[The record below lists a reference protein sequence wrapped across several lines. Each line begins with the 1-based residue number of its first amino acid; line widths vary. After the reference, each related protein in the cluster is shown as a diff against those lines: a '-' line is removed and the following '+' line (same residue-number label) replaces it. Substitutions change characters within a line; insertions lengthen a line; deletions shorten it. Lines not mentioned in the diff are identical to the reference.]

1 MEKPFRPREKMR
13 KLIPVAMI
21 GCMVLGL
28 LFATPNRVHAST
40 SITPYDL
47 INLIN
52 DWRVNRYGF
61 APLTVNSTLMGTAQY
76 TAQFMADN
84 HLTDHMA
91 NLGYGGVVARITQ
104 AGYQFQ
110 GFNCATENW
119 VSSVY
124 DIETIASYWED
135 EEHQFPASKEQY
147 KNVGAG
153 VAVDSAGVPWYIIHA
168 ACATSGSSE
177 GSFETTYD
185 PNSTREPTFD
195 TSIHAVV
202 TATPQSD
209 GSVYHTVES
218 GQTLWSIAMA
228 YNTHID
234 TLKKLNNLSGDTVW
248 VRMKLLIMDA
258 PTPTVSPTVTL
269 TPIHPTRTPTHPVT
283 PKPPTATITV
293 GPSPTSTKEAAIAAT
308 SNRHNLGL
316 IIIVV
321 CGIGLLALIA
331 FTFFRK
337 PSKVPSREK
346 ER

>member
-1 MEKPFRPREKMR
+1 MEKPSRPREKMR

-21 GCMVLGL
+21 GCIVLGL

-119 VSSVY
+119 ASSVY
-124 DIETIASYWED
+124 DIGTIASYWED
-135 EEHQFPASKEQY
+135 EEHQYPASKEQY

-202 TATPQSD
+202 TSTPQSD
-209 GSVYHTVES
+209 GGIYHIVEP
-218 GQTLWSIAMA
+218 GQALWSIAIA
-228 YNTHID
+228 YNTTIEK
-234 TLKKLNNLSGDTVW
+234 LKKLNGLTDNNIWAGK
-248 VRMKLLIMDA
+248 KLLIMQA
-258 PTPTVSPTVTL
+258 PTSTVSPTVTL
-269 TPIHPTRTPTHPVT
+269 TPIPPTRTPTHPIT

-321 CGIGLLALIA
+321 CGIGLLAVIA
-331 FTFFRK
+331 FTFSRK

>member
-1 MEKPFRPREKMR
+1 MR
-13 KLIPVAMI
+13 KLIQVLMLA
-21 GCMVLGL
+21 CVVLGL
-28 LFATPNRVHAST
+28 LFATPNPVKAST
-40 SITPYDL
+40 DITPSDL
-47 INLIN
+47 IALVNG
-52 DWRVNRYGF
+52 WRVNTYGF
-61 APLTVNSTLMGTAQY
+61 SPLVVDPILMGTAQY

-84 HLTDHMA
+84 HLLDHMA
-91 NLGYGGVVARITQ
+91 NLGYGSVSSRIAAAGYNNGVVT
-104 AGYQFQ
+104 
-110 GFNCATENW
+110 CATENW
-119 VSSVY
+119 AYSYHS
-124 DIETIASYWED
+124 IEEIAKVWSD
-135 EEHQFPASKEQY
+135 PAHQYPASKDQY

-153 VAVDSAGVPWYIIHA
+153 VAVDSNGQPWFIIHA
-168 ACATSGSSE
+168 ACATSGTSA
-177 GSFETTYD
+177 GSYQTTLNPGY
-185 PNSTREPTFD
+185 TQAPTFD
-195 TSIHAVV
+195 NRILPIV

-209 GSVYHTVES
+209 GSVYHNVEA
-218 GQTLWSIAMA
+218 GQTLWSIATA
-228 YNTHID
+228 YGTHID
-234 TLKKLNNLSGDTVW
+234 TLKKLNSLSGDTVW
-248 VRMKLLIMDA
+248 VGMKLLIMEA

-321 CGIGLLALIA
+321 CGIGLLAVIA